1 MYVTAVQK
9 QKVED
14 KNEWIIIKNIV
25 NDVSVKVIGRKRI
38 RNNNWFDSE
47 CEMLTE
53 KKVKNY
59 T

>member
-1 MYVTAVQK
+1 MYMTAVQK

-14 KNEWIIIKNIV
+14 KNGWIIIKNIV
-25 NDVSVKVIGRKRI
+25 NDVSVKVIGRKQI

-53 KKVKNY
+53 KNLS
-59 T
+59 TTS